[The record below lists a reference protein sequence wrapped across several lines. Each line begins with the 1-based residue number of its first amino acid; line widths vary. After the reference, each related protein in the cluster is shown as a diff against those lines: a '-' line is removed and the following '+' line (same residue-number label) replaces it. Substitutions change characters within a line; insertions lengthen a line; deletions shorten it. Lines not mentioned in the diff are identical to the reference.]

1 MASLIPTRPTLRE
14 EVEQEFG
21 DLALEMVHCT
31 LCGEYHPPEIHL
43 APVGVW
49 DDGEEPAEA

>member
-14 EVEQEFG
+14 EVEQEFSE
-21 DLALEMVHCT
+21 LALEMVHCS
-31 LCGEYHPPEIHL
+31 LCDDYHPPEIHL

-49 DDGEEPAEA
+49 DDVDEVAEA